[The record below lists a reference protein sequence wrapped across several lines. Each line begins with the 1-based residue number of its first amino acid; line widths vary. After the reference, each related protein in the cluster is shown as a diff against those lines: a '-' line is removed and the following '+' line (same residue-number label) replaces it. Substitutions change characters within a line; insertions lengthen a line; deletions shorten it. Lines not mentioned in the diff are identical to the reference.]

1 MPKLFIYCAI
11 LSALGLVGCERDN
24 NSAKLATQKS
34 TANQASEKQASS
46 ETSPPFR
53 CDFVFEPLPGFDRP
67 VARVVCDPAFPPVS
81 EIIFFTADTQLATY
95 NGYEDA
101 YFPTSTEVFDDFRVE
116 QGYAYTSISPRYSK
130 LERLNFDDASNPLNK
145 PSKNPASLTPSDPA
159 QVPTPALLTG
169 LVGISV
175 AAMRKRAKSAADEST
190 FEA

>member
-95 NGYEDA
+95 NGYEDS

-116 QGYAYTSISPRYSK
+116 WDYTSTSISRRYLKLAELNPSYISHPLSVPLSK
-130 LERLNFDDASNPLNK
+130 PK
-145 PSKNPASLTPSDPA
+145 SLIPPDPA
-159 QVPTPALLTG
+159 QVPTPGLLSG
-169 LVGISV
+169 LIGISV
-175 AAMRKRAKSAADEST
+175 AALHRRVQSADDQ
-190 FEA
+190 